1 MLTGDCSL
9 RYHVL
14 RKSASERFEDGTVP
28 FTSIVALKFGLDTL
42 LEGPAPGGTE
52 QRSPREQR

>member
-1 MLTGDCSL
+1 VLTGDCPL

-14 RKSASERFEDGTVP
+14 RKSASERFEDGTLP

-52 QRSPREQR
+52 QRT